1 MSQIKRYLE
10 DLCTTI
16 TTAVTDEIMDMPEC
30 LEFTD
35 GDVEEETMIQITEG
49 NFDDLF
55 GYLNGCITE
64 TSSTAEMPKTL
75 AAMKALIP
83 HVSDECLKEFEY
95 TRDPDSIALR
105 LDSL

>member
-1 MSQIKRYLE
+1 MSAIKRYLE

-64 TSSTAEMPKTL
+64 ASSTAEMPKTL

-95 TRDPDSIALR
+95 TRDPDSIAFQ

>member
-1 MSQIKRYLE
+1 MSAFKRYLE
-10 DLCTTI
+10 DLAVTVS
-16 TTAVTDEIMDMPEC
+16 TAVYEETMDMWDY
-30 LEFTD
+30 LEFSSE
-35 GDVEEETMIQITEG
+35 DVEEETMNQLISG
-49 NFDDLF
+49 NYDDLF
-55 GYLNGCITE
+55 SYLNGCITE
-64 TSSTAEMPKTL
+64 ASSTAEMPKTL